1 MKCLWVIK
9 NKLRM
14 DAEAAISRYCRCFY
28 NLSAAADVSAAFLDV
43 PREDYSAKL
52 SKNLASALKM
62 ECNSEVDIKPSYQH
76 DHKGEDV
83 MFLWKM
89 LMLHLW
95 VRDRVWDPGIFTLK
109 GRQI

>member
-1 MKCLWVIK
+1 MF
-9 NKLRM
+9 
-14 DAEAAISRYCRCFY
+14 AS
-28 NLSAAADVSAAFLDV
+28 ADVSSEVPLNNVSMTAYSQDV
-43 PREDYSAKL
+43 PREDKSAKL

-62 ECNSEVDIKPSYQH
+62 ECNSEVDIKPSYQP

-95 VRDRVWDPGIFTLK
+95 VRDRVWDPGIFTSK
-109 GRQI
+109 VRQI